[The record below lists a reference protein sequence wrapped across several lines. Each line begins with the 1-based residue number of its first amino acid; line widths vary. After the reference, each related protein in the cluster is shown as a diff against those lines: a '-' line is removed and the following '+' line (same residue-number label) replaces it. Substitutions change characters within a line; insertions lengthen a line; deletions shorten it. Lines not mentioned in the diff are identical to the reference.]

1 MKIINFILVIIFLQ
15 SCSFD
20 NKSGIW
26 KNSSNESK
34 QIDKNLKDFKK
45 IVLENENFFN
55 KTIELEKGFKFF

>member
-45 IVLENENFFN
+45 IVLEMKIFSIKQLN
-55 KTIELEKGFKFF
+55 